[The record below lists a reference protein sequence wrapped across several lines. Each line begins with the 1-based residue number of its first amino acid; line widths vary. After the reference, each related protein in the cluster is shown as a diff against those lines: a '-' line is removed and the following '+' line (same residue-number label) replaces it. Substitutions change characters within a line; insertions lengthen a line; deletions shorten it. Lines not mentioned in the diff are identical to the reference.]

1 LRIRLVAV
9 WEDLRSSYWFVPA
22 TMALL
27 AILLSFITIA
37 IDRRVQYDWVREVG
51 FIWSGGAEGAR
62 SLLSTVTGSVI
73 TVAGVVFSITLT
85 ALSLASQQLGPRLLR
100 NFMRDTGNQIV
111 LGTFVATFVYGVL
124 VLRTVRGGDTE
135 FVPYVSVTIAIL
147 LTLASLAVLIYFF
160 HHASLSIQA
169 PLVIGA
175 VAEDLHEAIDRL
187 FPEELGKDIQAID
200 RADRFE
206 DCEEARKGP
215 TQAISAFRSGY
226 LQAVDQGAL
235 LEVAVEHR
243 LLLTLLR
250 RPGQFVGREAPLVQV
265 HNADLPGKEIVKDIR
280 GAFIIGRQRTTT
292 QDVEFAIEQLV
303 EVAVR
308 SLSPGINDPY
318 TAITCIDWLGT
329 ELAHLARRQFPSAC
343 RYDDA
348 GQLRIVVEHPVTF
361 SSALATAFDQIRQN
375 AASNVAVRVRLL
387 EALALIAPHVTS
399 EAGRT
404 ALMRQAKIIWEETL
418 SDVPVPEDRRAIER
432 RFLTLAEMLDSAN
445 QS

>member
-1 LRIRLVAV
+1 MKIRLVAV
-9 WEDLRSSYWFVPA
+9 WEDMRSSYWFVPA
-22 TMALL
+22 AMALL
-27 AILLSFITIA
+27 AIFLSFITIA

-100 NFMRDTGNQIV
+100 NFMRDTGNQVV

-124 VLRTVRGGDTE
+124 VLRTVRSGETE
-135 FVPYVSVTIAIL
+135 FVPYVSVTVAIL

-169 PLVIGA
+169 PIVIGA
-175 VAEDLHEAIDRL
+175 VAEDLHQAIDRL
-187 FPEELGKDIQAID
+187 FPEELGQDIRDID
-200 RADRFE
+200 RADRLE
-206 DCEEARKGP
+206 DCREAMKGP
-215 TQAISAFRSGY
+215 SHTISASRSGY
-226 LQAVDQGAL
+226 LQAVDQVSL
-235 LEVAVEHR
+235 LEVAAENH
-243 LLLTLLR
+243 LLLGLLR
-250 RPGQFVGREAPLVQV
+250 RPGQFVSREAPLVQV
-265 HNADLPGKEIVKDIR
+265 WSPDLPGEEIAQDIR
-280 GAFIIGRQRTTT
+280 SAFIIGRQRTTT

-318 TAITCIDWLGT
+318 TAITCIDWLGA
-329 ELAHLARRQFPSAC
+329 ELTHLARKQFPSAC

-348 GQLRIVVEHPVTF
+348 GQLRIVIEHPVTF
-361 SSALATAFDQIRQN
+361 PSALDTAFDQIRRN
-375 AASNVAVRVRLL
+375 ATCNVSVRVRLL
-387 EALALIAPHVTS
+387 ETLALMAPHVTS

-404 ALMRQAKIIWEETL
+404 ALMRQARIIGEDTL
-418 SDVPVPEDRRAIER
+418 CNVAVPEDRQAVELRYNRLLE
-432 RFLTLAEMLDSAN
+432 TLDAA
-445 QS
+445 

>member
-1 LRIRLVAV
+1 MKIRLLAA
-9 WEDLRSSYWFVPA
+9 WEDVRSSYWFVPA
-22 TMALL
+22 AMAL
-27 AILLSFITIA
+27 AALLFSFITIA

-124 VLRTVRGGDTE
+124 VLRTVRSGDRE

-147 LTLASLAVLIYFF
+147 FTLASLAVLIYFF

-169 PLVIGA
+169 PIVIAA
-175 VAEDLHEAIDRL
+175 VAEDLHHAIDRL
-187 FPEELGKDIQAID
+187 FPEELGQDFRNIESAVGSQA
-200 RADRFE
+200 
-206 DCEEARKGP
+206 CQEAVRRP
-215 TQAISAFRSGY
+215 SRTLSASQSGY
-226 LQAVDQGAL
+226 LQAIDQAAL
-235 LEVAVEHR
+235 LEVATDNS
-243 LLLTLLR
+243 LLLMLLR
-250 RPGQFVGREAPLVQV
+250 RPGQFVSRAAPLVQV
-265 HNADLPGKEIVKDIR
+265 WGSEAPGDEVIAAIR

-318 TAITCIDWLGT
+318 TAITCIDWLTT
-329 ELAHLARRQFPSAC
+329 ELVHLAGKQFPSAC
-343 RYDDA
+343 RYDDS
-348 GQLRIVVEHPVTF
+348 GELRIVIECPVTF
-361 SSALATAFDQIRQN
+361 PGALDTAFDQIRQYVG
-375 AASNVAVRVRLL
+375 ASVAVRARLL
-387 EALALIAPHVTS
+387 ESLTLIAPHVTS
-399 EAGRT
+399 EAGRM
-404 ALMRQAKIIWEETL
+404 AVKRQAAIIWADTL
-418 SDVPVPEDRRAIER
+418 SGVAIPEDRQAIEL
-432 RFLTLAEMLDSAN
+432 RFQRLTEALEPS
-445 QS
+445 